1 MISTPMLGTREKV
14 SPCYLTNIVLLFP
27 WHKEVHFGSESNQ
40 GGLCFHYALFSTIS
54 ACVSLQT
61 DSYAFVDYPANSYY
75 LNPIDLTN
83 LSSTGMSLDCSGTVM
98 VGGHP
103 LTMALES
110 SSGMHHPLP
119 VYNGAPPTQ
128 HPSATATIGCG
139 AAGGSDLD
147 INVIKDRLM
156 TTRVPE
162 SCVWPL
168 TNEAVHHR
176 FCRFSK
182 QSTWILMWAAAT
194 TYLFR
199 LNSLYIHSTSLLF
212 VLCEKVC
219 TREPFSTASRVKS
232 YRVF

>member
-14 SPCYLTNIVLLFP
+14 SPSMLNKYQVSFYFLLGT
-27 WHKEVHFGSESNQ
+27 KKSISAQNRIK
-40 GGLCFHYALFSTIS
+40 GGLYFHYSSFLSALLCVF
-54 ACVSLQT
+54 VSLQN
-61 DSYAFVDYPANSYY
+61 DSYAFVDYSANSYY

-83 LSSTGMSLDCSGTVM
+83 LGSPGGLGLDCSTTVM

-110 SSGMHHPLP
+110 SSGRHHPP
-119 VYNGAPPTQ
+119 MQ
-128 HPSATATIGCG
+128 HPSATATISSG

-162 SCVWPL
+162 SCVWPV
-168 TNEAVHHR
+168 TNGAAVHRVATR
-176 FCRFSK
+176 FPL
-182 QSTWILMWAAAT
+182 QSSAWILLVWPSAAAT

-199 LNSLYIHSTSLLF
+199 LKSLYIHSTSLLYSSCVRRCALVNRF
-212 VLCEKVC
+212 LLLVE
-219 TREPFSTASRVKS
+219 
-232 YRVF
+232 